1 MAVARRIWFL
11 LVAAPLIAQNWQ
23 RVADRAMAGR
33 QGTAVVLE
41 VDSGKLLAAHR
52 LDYAAGHAARP
63 GSTIKP
69 FTLLTLLHEGKVT
82 PGTALVCARRVDI
95 GGRRIDCTH
104 PVSPL
109 PLDATAALAYSCNYF
124 FATLAAGLRDG
135 DLAATYQRIG
145 LSELTGLAHPETA
158 GAVRAAFGIEQRQ
171 LQALGEGSVEVT
183 PLGLAAA
190 FRKLAQRR
198 NLKTA
203 FDAGLETVYEGLTAA
218 TSYGTARQAQPRG
231 ITVAGKTGTTSTHAW
246 FAGFAPAA
254 APRIAVVVL
263 VDSGTGGA
271 DAAPVA
277 REIFQ
282 AIIAP

>member
-1 MAVARRIWFL
+1 MAVTPRIGFWL
-11 LVAAPLIAQNWQ
+11 MAVPLMAQNWQ

-33 QGTAVVLE
+33 QGTAVVLD
-41 VDSGKLLAAHR
+41 VASGKLLGAHR
-52 LDYAAGHAARP
+52 LDYAARHAARP

-69 FTLLTLLHEGKVT
+69 FTLLTLLNEGKVT
-82 PGTALVCARRVDI
+82 PGTALVCTRGVSI

-104 PVSPL
+104 PPTPL

-135 DLAATYQRIG
+135 DLAATYQRAG
-145 LSELTGLAHPETA
+145 LAELTGLAHPETA
-158 GAVRAAFGIEQRQ
+158 GVVRLAFGIEERQ

-183 PLGLAAA
+183 PLGLAAVY
-190 FRKLAQRR
+190 RKLAHRR

-203 FDAGLETVYEGLTAA
+203 FDAGLETIYEGLTAA
-218 TSYGTARQAQPRG
+218 TSYGTARHAQPRG

-254 APRIAVVVL
+254 TPRIAVVVL
-263 VDSGTGGA
+263 VESGAGGA